1 MSAAISVK
9 PGAKFRA
16 PEPES
21 RRTYQPVRRGSR
33 WTNHRERWQAL
44 SRKEA
49 NLRIFA
55 LERYQVTTRKPGQRF
70 GADGTISDG
79 AVKLFKI
86 LCNMAVKNRGRVEP
100 SVEWLASEKVL
111 NVPMKV
117 VHKWKAQLQEHGFLD
132 WDRRYVET
140 GRQGIRGPQVAQTSN
155 AYITKLPQKALDLV
169 KAIRKGMGLDPEPRV
184 VSEAEMAVLS
194 PVERRKADRL
204 AEQSAMGMDRLRGAL
219 TDLGAKRE
227 AAETPP
233 EVPD

>member
-9 PGAKFRA
+9 PGAKFRSA
-16 PEPES
+16 EPEC

-33 WTNHRERWQAL
+33 WTNHRERWQKL

-55 LERYQVTTRKPGQRF
+55 LERYQVTTRKAGQRF
-70 GADGTISDG
+70 GAEGTISDG
-79 AVKLFKI
+79 AVKLFRI
-86 LCNMAVKNRGRVEP
+86 LCNMAVKNSGRCEP
-100 SVEWLASEKVL
+100 SVAWLSSERVL

-117 VHKWKAQLQEHGFLD
+117 IHKWKAQLQEHGFLD

-140 GRQGIRGPQVAQTSN
+140 GQQGVRGPQVAQTSN
-155 AYITKLPQKALDLV
+155 AYITLLPQKALDLV

-194 PVERRKADRL
+194 PVERRRADRL
-204 AEQSAMGMDRLRGAL
+204 AEQAAKDKARL
-219 TDLGAKRE
+219 E
-227 AAETPP
+227 AAFEVLDANRQAAEKPP
-233 EVPD
+233 EIPD

>member
-1 MSAAISVK
+1 MSASISVK
-9 PGAKFRA
+9 PGGKFRA
-16 PEPES
+16 AEPEC
-21 RRTYQPVRRGSR
+21 RRTFQPVRRGSR
-33 WTNHRERWQAL
+33 WTNHRERWQKL

-55 LERYQVTTRKPGQRF
+55 LERYQVTTRKAGQRF
-70 GADGTISDG
+70 GAEGTISDG
-79 AVKLFKI
+79 AVKLFRI
-86 LCNMAVKNRGRVEP
+86 LCNMAVKNSGRVEP
-100 SVEWLASEKVL
+100 SVAWLSSERVL

-117 VHKWKAQLQEHGFLD
+117 IHKWKAQLQEHGFLD

-140 GRQGIRGPQVAQTSN
+140 GQQGVRGPQVAQTSN

-184 VSEAEMAVLS
+184 VSEAELAVLS
-194 PVERRKADRL
+194 PTERRKVDRL
-204 AEQSAMGMDRLRGAL
+204 AEQAAEGKARLTAALAGMN
-219 TDLGAKRE
+219 AKRE

>member
-1 MSAAISVK
+1 MTAITAQ
-9 PGAKFRA
+9 PGRKFRA
-16 PEPES
+16 AEPES
-21 RRTYQPVRRGSR
+21 RRTFQPVRRGSR
-33 WTNHRERWQAL
+33 WTNHRERWATL

-55 LERYQVTTRKPGQRF
+55 LERYQVTTRKAGQRF
-70 GADGTISDG
+70 GAEGTISDG
-79 AVKLFKI
+79 AVKLFRI
-86 LCNMAVKNRGRVEP
+86 LCNMAVKHGGRVEP
-100 SVEWLASEKVL
+100 SVAWLASERVL

-117 VHKWKAQLQEHGFLD
+117 IHKWKAQLQEHGFLD

-140 GRQGIRGPQVAQTSN
+140 GRQGVRGPQVAQTSN

-184 VSEAEMAVLS
+184 VSEAELAVLS
-194 PVERRKADRL
+194 PAERRKADRL
-204 AEQSAMGMDRLRGAL
+204 AEQVAKDKARLEAAFAAMN
-219 TDLGAKRE
+219 AKRE